1 MNITINCEYYP
12 MLSNFKTQEL
22 DKITKLIFKTGYEII
37 FPSKPSNDPLV
48 GKITSLENTLERL
61 IGIGNGS
68 SKKGELAEY
77 ILASII
83 KTRYG
88 DIDYFDT
95 SQKIHSGDA
104 HIKFDG
110 NDTKIM
116 LESKNYTTKVNKDEI
131 EKMKY
136 DMINCN
142 IKWGIFISWNSNI
155 IDKKEFDIELFHD
168 KGITFQI
175 IYISNLSND
184 IDRLDLAIQLVRKL
198 IVINNDMT
206 ISWVQTAIESE
217 LEQLNTIISKN
228 YQLRVWYDEMNTTIY
243 NSSNKFY
250 IKMRDYMFEME
261 QIVKTIVDRI
271 KNITIQSI
279 NISHD
284 NYNIYLEKYHDNK
297 KIYPVLSTLLD
308 IFKEF
313 NIIVNSEDIISY
325 NTINIGT
332 IKVMGKKIIIY
343 WDKLKHTSELGLD
356 SNMESFNV
364 IKLFAKS
371 YKV

>member
-1 MNITINCEYYP
+1 MNITINNEDYP

-48 GKITSLENTLERL
+48 GKIISLENTLERL

-68 SKKGELAEY
+68 SKKGEMAEY

-95 SQKIHSGDA
+95 SQKTHSGDA

-136 DMINCN
+136 DMVNCN

-198 IVINNDMT
+198 IIFNNDMT

-217 LEQLNTIISKN
+217 LEQLNTIIS
-228 YQLRVWYDEMNTTIY
+228 D
-243 NSSNKFY
+243 
-250 IKMRDYMFEME
+250 
-261 QIVKTIVDRI
+261 KTELNN
-271 KNITIQSI
+271 NILLNETKLKDNNIII
-279 NISHD
+279 NIYKNRCYELYENLIKIEQYEEYKLWD
-284 NYNIYLEKYHDNK
+284 DKYNDVKA
-297 KIYPVLSTLLD
+297 
-308 IFKEF
+308 
-313 NIIVNSEDIISY
+313 Y
-325 NTINIGT
+325 N
-332 IKVMGKKIIIY
+332 
-343 WDKLKHTSELGLD
+343 E
-356 SNMESFNV
+356 
-364 IKLFAKS
+364 
-371 YKV
+371 